1 MKSETKLDVD
11 MLSGNMSYKN
21 AYHFFLISYEI
32 YTNLFFTGMPK
43 PKGKR
48 HQHLKNIRKLRWIP
62 KNLDF
67 YDVKGKQNIAYDSHD
82 CHIHVCTK

>member
-1 MKSETKLDVD
+1 
-11 MLSGNMSYKN
+11 
-21 AYHFFLISYEI
+21 
-32 YTNLFFTGMPK
+32 MPK